1 MSCCSVVGR
10 HCRSV
15 NMKHL
20 VKLWIGVAGLAAIG
34 ILMVVLAQR
43 ERADF
48 QQQIQSQIQSQSP
61 AKSPIIEET
70 VRGTDGVFSPADNG
84 DS

>member
-1 MSCCSVVGR
+1 
-10 HCRSV
+10 
-15 NMKHL
+15 MKQL

-34 ILMVVLAQR
+34 IMMVVLAQR

-61 AKSPIIEET
+61 AKSPIIEEAMRET
-70 VRGTDGVFSPADNG
+70 GDFPSPADNG
-84 DS
+84 NG